1 LKFIGGII
9 DGDDTIIRTV
19 RTGDTEAFAQLVDRH
34 KEQVYAILMRLTGDP
49 QAAEELA
56 HEAFVR
62 AYRGLDGFRGEARFG
77 TWITQIAINL
87 ARDRVRERRR
97 NRTVSLEAL
106 LEQDADAAVFADK
119 RSQYDPLA
127 EVSERDMIMR
137 FENALEE
144 LPASYR
150 EVFVLRH
157 VQNMPYEEIA
167 EITGDSIGSLKVRTH
182 RARKLLKQAI
192 FPDERSVARED
203 VTE

>member
-1 LKFIGGII
+1 MELIGGII
-9 DGDDTIIRTV
+9 DGDDTIIHTV

-34 KEQVYAILMRLTGDP
+34 KEQVYAILMRLTRDP

-62 AYRGLDGFRGEARFG
+62 AYRGLDGFRGEARFR
-77 TWITQIAINL
+77 TWIIQIAINL

-106 LEQDADAAVFADK
+106 LEQDADAAVFADT

-127 EVSERDMIMR
+127 EVSERDMITR

-150 EVFVLRH
+150 EAFVLRH
-157 VQNMPYEEIA
+157 VQSMSYEEIA

-192 FPDERSVARED
+192 FPDERTVARED
-203 VTE
+203 IAE